1 MPMSEISKVI
11 VFQLK
16 NQQYGV
22 DIQQIRSIEK
32 LQNITQVPNTSDF
45 IKGVI
50 NLRGEVIAIIDLRER
65 LNISVTDIT
74 DQTRILI
81 VSVNGVQIG
90 LIVDSATDVLD
101 VNPASIDPSPEIVGD
116 IDVTF
121 VKGVAKLENK
131 LLILLDLARVL
142 SFQEID
148 EVKEVIEE

>member
-1 MPMSEISKVI
+1 MEEISKVI

-22 DIQQIRSIEK
+22 DIQQIRSIER
-32 LQNITQVPNTSDF
+32 LQNITTIPNTSDF

-65 LNISVTDIT
+65 LNIDQVDIT
-74 DQTRILI
+74 DNTRVLI
-81 VSVNGVQIG
+81 VSVDQVQIG

-101 VNPASIDPSPEIVGD
+101 IDPTSIDPSPEIVGD

-142 SFQEID
+142 NFNELE
-148 EVKEVIEE
+148 EVKEVIEN

>member
-1 MPMSEISKVI
+1 MEVSKVI

-16 NQQYGV
+16 DQQYGV
-22 DIQQIRSIEK
+22 DIQQILSIER
-32 LQNITQVPNTSDF
+32 LENITPIPNTSDF

-50 NLRGEVIAIIDLRER
+50 NLRGDVIAIIDLRER
-65 LNISVTDIT
+65 LNINQTDIT
-74 DQTRILI
+74 DNTRVLI
-81 VSVNGVQIG
+81 VSVDQVQIG

-101 VNPASIDPSPEIVGD
+101 IDPSSIDPSPEIIGD

-121 VKGVAKLENK
+121 VKGVAKLKER

-142 SFQEID
+142 NFNEIR

>member
-1 MPMSEISKVI
+1 MVEISKVI

-16 NQQYGV
+16 DQQYGV
-22 DIQQIRSIEK
+22 DIQQIRSIERV
-32 LQNITQVPNTSDF
+32 QHITTVPNTSDF

-50 NLRGEVIAIIDLRER
+50 NLRGEVIAIVDLRER
-65 LNISVTDIT
+65 LNINQIEIT

-81 VSVNGVQIG
+81 VSIVQVQIG

-101 VNPASIDPSPEIVGD
+101 IDPSSIEPSPEIVGD
-116 IDVTF
+116 IDVTY
-121 VKGVAKLENK
+121 VKGVAKLEEQ

-142 SFQEID
+142 NFNEMR

>member
-1 MPMSEISKVI
+1 MSEISKVI

-16 NQQYGV
+16 DQQYGV

-32 LQNITQVPNTSDF
+32 LQTVTKIPNTSDF

-50 NLRGEVIAIIDLRER
+50 NLRDEVIAIIDLRER
-65 LNISVTDIT
+65 LNINQADIT
-74 DQTRILI
+74 EHTRILI
-81 VSVNGVQIG
+81 VSMNEIQIG

-101 VNPASIDPSPEIVGD
+101 IDATVIDPTPEIVGE

-121 VKGVAKLENK
+121 VKGVAKLEER
-131 LLILLDLARVL
+131 LLILLDLERVL
-142 SFQEID
+142 SFKEIA

>member
-1 MPMSEISKVI
+1 MEEISKVI

-22 DIQQIRSIEK
+22 DIQQIRSIER
-32 LQNITQVPNTSDF
+32 LQNITTIPNTSDF

-65 LNISVTDIT
+65 LNIDQVDIT
-74 DQTRILI
+74 DNTRVLI
-81 VSVNGVQIG
+81 VSVDQVQIG
-90 LIVDSATDVLD
+90 LIVDAATDVLD
-101 VNPASIDPSPEIVGD
+101 IDPTSIDPSPEIVGD

-121 VKGVAKLENK
+121 VKGVAKLEDK

-142 SFQEID
+142 NFNELE
-148 EVKEVIEE
+148 EVKEVIEN

>member
-1 MPMSEISKVI
+1 MSKISKVI

-16 NQQYGV
+16 DQQYGV

-32 LQNITQVPNTSDF
+32 LQNITTVPNTSDF

-65 LNISVTDIT
+65 LNIDQTDVTDH
-74 DQTRILI
+74 TRILI
-81 VSVNGVQIG
+81 VSVNEVQIG

-101 VNPASIDPSPEIVGD
+101 IDPASIDPSPEIVGD

-121 VKGVAKLENK
+121 VKGVAKLESK
-131 LLILLDLARVL
+131 LLVLLDLARVL
-142 SFQEID
+142 SFQEIN

>member
-1 MPMSEISKVI
+1 MSEISKVI

-16 NQQYGV
+16 DQQYGV

-32 LQNITQVPNTSDF
+32 LQNITTVPNTSDF

-65 LNISVTDIT
+65 LNINQTDIT
-74 DQTRILI
+74 DNTRILI
-81 VSVNGVQIG
+81 VSVDQVQIG

-101 VNPASIDPSPEIVGD
+101 IDPSSIDPSPEIVGD

-121 VKGVAKLENK
+121 VKGVAKLEER

-142 SFQEID
+142 NFSEID
-148 EVKEVIEE
+148 EVKEVIEV

>member
-1 MPMSEISKVI
+1 MSEISKVI

>member
-1 MPMSEISKVI
+1 MLEISKVI

-16 NQQYGV
+16 NQQFGV

-32 LQNITQVPNTSDF
+32 LQEITEIPNTSEF

-50 NLRGEVIAIIDLRER
+50 NLRSEVIAIIDLRER
-65 LNISVTDIT
+65 LHINKTDIT
-74 DQTRILI
+74 DDTRILI
-81 VSVNGVQIG
+81 VSINDVQIG

-101 VNPASIDPSPEIVGD
+101 IDPASIDPSPEIVGD

-121 VKGVAKLENK
+121 VKGVAKLEDR

-142 SFQEID
+142 NLHEIQ
-148 EVKEVIEE
+148 EVKEIVAE